1 MIILLKFERKT
12 VEILRLHH
20 TLEAEYSDNCPSR
33 GLGIHRH
40 LSLRLQRCCL
50 GKYCYSLLMN
60 WGKQAC
66 ERLGRLPKASELVI
80 IQDPEP
86 LS

>member
-1 MIILLKFERKT
+1 MIMIILLKFERKT

-40 LSLRLQRCCL
+40 LSLRLTEVLLEKVLLFSSDEL
-50 GKYCYSLLMN
+50 GEASL
-60 WGKQAC
+60 
-66 ERLGRLPKASELVI
+66 
-80 IQDPEP
+80 
-86 LS
+86 